1 MTVRIPLVDVG
12 LQFRENE
19 EEWLPEIVEL
29 LRSGRYVGGEPVA
42 RFERAFAEYVGVK
55 HAIGVGSGA
64 DALRLT
70 LLALGLRPGDRVAT
84 VSHTFVSTADAI
96 VHAGGR
102 PRFVEID
109 PATYGMDPADLAR
122 KMDPAVRAIVP
133 VHLYGQP
140 VDLDPI
146 REVAA
151 RWGVP
156 VLEDAAQSHG
166 ARYRGRRV
174 GGIGEAGAFSFYPA
188 KNLGAL
194 GDGGAVTT
202 NDGAI
207 AERLRLLRDNG
218 AAEKYRHVLVG
229 FNSRLDSVQAVVL
242 RAKLAHLD
250 EWNARRRALA
260 AGYRARLSEIPG
272 VTLPGERS
280 ETEPVYHL
288 FVVRLGSPTERE
300 SLRGALERQGIET
313 GIHYPRAVH
322 QQAAYATVDWDG
334 GPLPVTESV
343 PPVILSLPIYP
354 EMAPRAVD
362 EVADRVAGWRRG
374 G

>member
-1 MTVRIPLVDVG
+1 MTTRIPLVDVG
-12 LQFRENE
+12 LQFRQHEA
-19 EEWLPEIVEL
+19 EWLPEITDL
-29 LRSGRYVGGEPVA
+29 LRSGRYVGGEPVVA
-42 RFERAFAEYVGVK
+42 FERAFAEFVGTK

-70 LLALGLRPGDRVAT
+70 LQAFGLRPGDRVAT

-102 PRFVEID
+102 PRFIEID
-109 PATYGMDPADLAR
+109 AATYGMDPADLAR
-122 KMDPAVRAIVP
+122 KMDGSVRAIVP

-156 VLEDAAQSHG
+156 VLEDAAQAHG
-166 ARYRGRRV
+166 ARYRGHRV

-188 KNLGAL
+188 KNLGAI
-194 GDGGAVTT
+194 GDGGAITT
-202 NDGAI
+202 NDGAL

-229 FNSRLDSVQAVVL
+229 FNSRLDTVQAVVL

-260 AGYRARLSEIPG
+260 GRYRSRLGEIDG

-288 FVVRLGSPTERE
+288 FVVRLRTPSERE
-300 SLRGALERQGIET
+300 SLREALARHGIET

-322 QQAAYATVDWDG
+322 QQTAYSAVPFDG
-334 GPLPVTESV
+334 LPLPVTEAM
-343 PPVILSLPIYP
+343 PPTILSLPIYP
-354 EMAPRAVD
+354 EMTTRAAD
-362 EVADRVAGWRRG
+362 EVADRIAEWRRSG
-374 G
+374 